1 MRNAFLFLLLF
12 ISISCSAQN
21 SAVTEFKENHGAAL
35 SLYFYPSTLRMI
47 NLERNQEFD
56 EMIRH
61 VKKARFF
68 RMDSGSVTKEDLQ
81 SLTAKLSE
89 YGFEEIMMVRN
100 KKMDMRIWGLD
111 RRTPETIVISKNGYE
126 VMLLEVEGM
135 INVAKLPKIME
146 SFNENAFL
154 NVLDLKGKSANAQRP
169 EHQ

>member
-1 MRNAFLFLLLF
+1 MRNAFIFILLVL
-12 ISISCSAQN
+12 STSCLAQN

-47 NLERNQEFD
+47 NLERNKEFD

-81 SLTAKLSE
+81 SLITKLSE
-89 YGFEEIMMVRN
+89 DGFEEMMMVKN
-100 KKMDMRIWGLD
+100 QEMDLRIWGID
-111 RRTPETIVISKNGYE
+111 QRIPETVVITKNGHE

-135 INVAKLPKIME
+135 INVAKIPKIME

-154 NVLDLKGKSANAQRP
+154 NVLDLNGKSANAQRP
-169 EHQ
+169 KNQ

>member
-1 MRNAFLFLLLF
+1 MFKLQLVVLLSIPYFAF
-12 ISISCSAQN
+12 SQN
-21 SAVTEFKENHGAAL
+21 SAVTAFTEKHDTAL
-35 SLYFYPSTLRMI
+35 TLYFYPSTLRMI

-81 SLTAKLSE
+81 ILITKLSE
-89 YGFEEIMMVRN
+89 DGFEEMMMIKN
-100 KKMDMRIWGLD
+100 QEMDLSIWGLD
-111 RRTPETIVISKNGYE
+111 QRIPETIVISKNDHE

-135 INVAKLPKIME
+135 INVAKIPKIMD

-154 NVLDLKGKSANAQRP
+154 NVLDLNGKTANAQRS
-169 EHQ
+169 QNQ

>member
-1 MRNAFLFLLLF
+1 MRNAFLFILLF
-12 ISISCSAQN
+12 LSINCLAQN

-56 EMIRH
+56 AMIRH

-68 RMDSGSVTKEDLQ
+68 RMDSAAVTPEDLRK
-81 SLTAKLSE
+81 LTTTLSE
-89 YGFEEIMMVRN
+89 DGFEEMMTVKN
-100 KKMDMRIWGLD
+100 KEMDLSIWGLNQ
-111 RRTPETIVISKNGYE
+111 RIPETVVISKNGYD

-135 INVAKLPKIME
+135 INVAKLPRIME

-154 NVLDLKGKSANAQRP
+154 NVLDLNSKSANAQRSKN
-169 EHQ
+169 Q